1 MKRIAAFCF
10 FLLSIGTIAH
20 AQQKGKTYLFVGS
33 YTGGKPDRGIH
44 VFSFNSKSGALK
56 EEGAA
61 YDLTNPSYIT
71 LSPDGQYLYAC
82 ADTKMPDTGSVM
94 SFKIDSLNGSL
105 KFLNRQSSG
114 GDNPVYLS
122 VDHSGRYIINANYS
136 GGSVSVFKTNTDGSL
151 QPRLQNIFFP
161 GSSIVP
167 DRQEK
172 SHIHAAVYSP
182 QCDFVFLPD
191 LGTDK
196 IWIFGFDTT
205 QAQPL
210 ERLKDYQELAIP
222 GSGPRHFTFHPGG
235 QFAYCIEELSGM
247 VSSYTYHNG
256 MLDSI
261 QRIYAN
267 SNSHELCRS
276 ADIHIS
282 PDGRFL
288 YVSNRDDGE
297 NNIAIFSIDQAKGM
311 LTFVGHQSTYG
322 DHPRNFTIDPTG
334 RFLLV
339 ANMASNTIVV
349 FRRDMK
355 TGLLK
360 KTKTEI
366 RVPSPSCLQM
376 RSFGKEQGA
385 RGSEE

>member
-1 MKRIAAFCF
+1 MKKITVLYS
-10 FLLSIGTIAH
+10 LLIGITTIAH
-20 AQQKGKTYLFVGS
+20 AQPKGKTFLFVGG

-44 VFSFNSKSGALK
+44 VFSFNPKSGALK

-61 YDLTNPSYIT
+61 YDLTNPSYIA
-71 LSPDGQYLYAC
+71 LSPDGHYLYAC

-94 SFKIDSLNGSL
+94 AFRIDSLNGSL

-122 VDHSGRYIINANYS
+122 VDRSGRYIINANYS
-136 GGSVSVFKTNTDGSL
+136 GGSVSVFKTNADGSL
-151 QPRLQNIFFP
+151 QPRMQNIFFP
-161 GSSIVP
+161 GSSIRP

-172 SHIHAAVYSP
+172 SHVHAAVYSP
-182 QCDFVFLPD
+182 QCDYVFLPD

-247 VSSYTYHNG
+247 VTAYAYADGS
-256 MLDSI
+256 LDSI
-261 QRIYAN
+261 QRIF
-267 SNSHELCRS
+267 SCSQLRDSHWS

-288 YVSNRDDGE
+288 YTSNRGEGE
-297 NNIAIFSIDQAKGM
+297 NTIAIFSIDPQSG
-311 LTFVGHQSTYG
+311 LLRLVGHQSTYG

-349 FRRDMK
+349 FKRDMK

-376 RSFGKEQGA
+376 RTYK
-385 RGSEE
+385 